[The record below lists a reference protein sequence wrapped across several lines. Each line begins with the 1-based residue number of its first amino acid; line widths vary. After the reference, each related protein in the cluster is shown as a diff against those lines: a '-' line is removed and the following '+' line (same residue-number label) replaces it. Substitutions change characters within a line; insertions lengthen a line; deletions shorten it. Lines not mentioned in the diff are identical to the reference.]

1 MSRAELIYGIHAVR
15 AALRARPGD
24 VLELWVDPARG
35 DARTRE
41 LVDEAADHG
50 VSVQAVDPLT
60 LKRRLGSAR
69 HQGVVA
75 RVRPRGAP
83 TEGQLPGLL
92 EGLPGAALILVLD
105 GITDPHNLGACLR
118 SAEAAGADLVIV
130 PRDRAAGITSTVRKV
145 ASGAAER
152 IPVLSVKNLARALRT
167 LKDHGIWVQ
176 GTDDRAPISLYEL
189 DLTLATAL
197 VLGAEGRG
205 LRRLTREL
213 CDQLVCLPMAGQA
226 ESLNVSV
233 AAGVCLFEARRQRLH
248 RGPRG

>member
-24 VLELWVDPARG
+24 VLELWVDPARD

-41 LVDEAADHG
+41 LLDEAAALG
-50 VSVQAVDPLT
+50 VSVQTVDPTT
-60 LKRRLGSAR
+60 LKRRLGAAR

-83 TEGQLPGLL
+83 TEEQLPALL
-92 EGLPGAALILVLD
+92 EGTQGNALILVLD

-130 PRDRAAGITSTVRKV
+130 PRDRAAPLTATVRKV

-167 LKDHGIWVQ
+167 LKDQGVWVL
-176 GTDDRAPISLYEL
+176 GTHERASRSLYEL
-189 DLTLATAL
+189 DLTRPTAL

-213 CDQLVCLPMAGQA
+213 CDHLVSLPMAGA
-226 ESLNVSV
+226 VESLNVSV
-233 AAGVCLFEARRQRLH
+233 AAGVCLFEARRQRLV
-248 RGPRG
+248 RAPRG

>member
-41 LVDEAADHG
+41 LLDEAAGLG
-50 VSVQAVDPLT
+50 VRVQAMDPHT
-60 LKRRLGSAR
+60 LKRRLGAAR

-83 TEGQLPGLL
+83 TEGQLPALL
-92 EGLPGAALILVLD
+92 EGLGGPALILVLD

-118 SAEAAGADLVIV
+118 SAEAAGADLVIA
-130 PRDRAAGITSTVRKV
+130 PADRAAPITAAVRKV

-152 IPVLSVKNLARALRT
+152 IPVLSVKNLARALRR

-176 GTDDRAPISLYEL
+176 GTDGHAALSLYEL
-189 DLTLATAL
+189 DLTAPTAL
-197 VLGAEGRG
+197 VMGAEGRG

-213 CDQLVCLPMAGQA
+213 CDHLVSLPMAGA
-226 ESLNVSV
+226 VESLNVSV
-233 AAGVCLFEARRQRLH
+233 AAGVCLFEARRQRLG
-248 RGPRG
+248 RGPRA